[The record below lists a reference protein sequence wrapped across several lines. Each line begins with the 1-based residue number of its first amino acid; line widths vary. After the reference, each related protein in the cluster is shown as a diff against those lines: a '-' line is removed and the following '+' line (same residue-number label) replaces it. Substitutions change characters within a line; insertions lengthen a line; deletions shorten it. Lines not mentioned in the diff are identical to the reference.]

1 MANTLSVIFNPH
13 KDSLGGKSFNVP
25 CFMRMRKPNFLE
37 VKGFAHTVAAKLE
50 FKVRMVCL

>member
-1 MANTLSVIFNPH
+1 
-13 KDSLGGKSFNVP
+13 
-25 CFMRMRKPNFLE
+25 MRKPNFLE